1 MNTQS
6 INPSNAPYENVL
18 AAWREQR
25 IQALAIPALAQR
37 LSLQERELLPRF
49 AAQYTTLCALPRRTR
64 RALQRQWRRSL
75 SGVALLLRRRGVQ

>member
-25 IQALAIPALAQR
+25 IQALAIPALAQQ

-49 AAQYTTLCALPRRTR
+49 AAQYTRL
-64 RALQRQWRRSL
+64 RACPGARAEPCSGSGSARSPGWRCC
-75 SGVALLLRRRGVQ
+75 